1 MVRNVADPGA
11 PVLTLGRR
19 TAIGTAGHSLAAVD
33 VVGLTAP
40 VLAEVALL
48 AAPLELPIDDLILGN
63 CLGPGGNVARVSGLA
78 AGLGPAVPG
87 VTVDRQCGS
96 GLDAVLQAASRVRA
110 GDARLILAGGA
121 ESASTAPWRFWP
133 PTGSQVTDMQVTDS
147 QVAHSRRT
155 PEPVRY
161 TRAPFAPPGF
171 PDPDMGQAAD
181 ALAAARGIS
190 RARQDD
196 YAARSHLRTV
206 QAQQAGVFKP
216 EIVAVQD
223 ISVDARPR
231 PGMTAARLARLRPS
245 FGADGTATAGNSCG
259 ISDGAAVL
267 AVTTAA
273 AATAAGLDHLRIIA
287 TAIAAGDPA
296 LPGAAPA
303 PAVRRLLDRHAAT
316 GRGLMLADIGAFEIT
331 EAFASVVLAVIDEL
345 GIDEDLVCT
354 EGGAIGL
361 GHPWG
366 ASGTI
371 LLLRLT
377 SRMLRP
383 EGPQFGV
390 AACAIGGGQG
400 LAMLVERGTT
410 GG

>member
-48 AAPLELPIDDLILGN
+48 ATPLELPIDDLILGN

-133 PTGSQVTDMQVTDS
+133 PTGSQDTHSQDTGSQDTD
-147 QVAHSRRT
+147 SRRT

-196 YAARSHLRTV
+196 YAAHSHARTV
-206 QAQQAGVFKP
+206 EAQQAGVFKP

-223 ISVDARPR
+223 VSVDGRPR

-331 EAFASVVLAVIDEL
+331 EAFASVVLAVVDEL

-371 LLLRLT
+371 LLLRLA
-377 SRMLRP
+377 SRML
-383 EGPQFGV
+383 GPDGPRFGL

-400 LAMLVERGTT
+400 LAMLVERGTI

>member
-133 PTGSQVTDMQVTDS
+133 PTGSQDTHSQDTGSQDTD
-147 QVAHSRRT
+147 SRRT

-181 ALAAARGIS
+181 ALAAACGIS
-190 RARQDD
+190 RARQDE
-196 YAARSHLRTV
+196 YAARSHARTAD
-206 QAQQAGVFKP
+206 AQQAGVFTS
-216 EIVAVQD
+216 EIVAVTAV
-223 ISVDARPR
+223 SVDDRPR
-231 PGMTAARLARLRPS
+231 PGMTAARLAKLRPS
-245 FGADGTATAGNSCG
+245 FGANGTATAGNSCG

-267 AVTTAA
+267 AVTTTA

-303 PAVRRLLDRHAAT
+303 PAVRRLLDRQGAT
-316 GRGLMLADIGAFEIT
+316 DRGITLADIGAFEIT
-331 EAFASVVLAVIDEL
+331 EAFASVVLAVVDEL

-361 GHPWG
+361 GHPWA

-371 LLLRLT
+371 LLLRLA

-383 EGPQFGV
+383 DGPHLGV

-400 LAMLVERGTT
+400 LAMLVARGTT

>member
-1 MVRNVADPGA
+1 VVRNVADPGA

-133 PTGSQVTDMQVTDS
+133 PTGSQDTHSQDTGSQDTD
-147 QVAHSRRT
+147 SRRT

-196 YAARSHLRTV
+196 YAAHSHARTV
-206 QAQQAGVFKP
+206 EAQQAGVFKP

-223 ISVDARPR
+223 ISLDARPR

-287 TAIAAGDPA
+287 TAIAAGDPG

-303 PAVRRLLDRHAAT
+303 PAVRRLLDRNAAT
-316 GRGLMLADIGAFEIT
+316 GRGLTLADIGAFEIT
-331 EAFASVVLAVIDEL
+331 EAFASVVLAVVDEL

-371 LLLRLT
+371 LLLRLA
-377 SRMLRP
+377 SRML
-383 EGPQFGV
+383 GPDGPRFGL

-400 LAMLVERGTT
+400 LAMLVERGTI